1 MQKLVILILITVAF
15 STLGMAQIVSI
26 INLDQLENRLENG
39 ADTTFVVNFWATWC
53 GPCVKEMPYFE
64 KLGSDRSDERFR
76 VLLVTLDFA
85 ENLESKVV
93 PFVAKKGIKS
103 DVLLLDEGNP
113 NKWIPRVCEQWSGA
127 IPATLFVNTKKKTRH
142 FHEGSFEE
150 FELEELLS
158 EIGL

>member
-1 MQKLVILILITVAF
+1 MKSHFILMLLTIGL
-15 STLGMAQIVSI
+15 SGSGLAQHVPI
-26 INLDQLENRLENG
+26 ISLDQLDERLNNG

-64 KLGSDRSDERFR
+64 KLGSDRSEDRFR

-85 ENLESKVV
+85 ENLESKVL
-93 PFVAKKGIKS
+93 PFVKKKGIQS
-103 DVLLLDEGNP
+103 DVLLLDESNP
-113 NKWIPRVCEQWSGA
+113 NKWIPRVSEEWSGA
-127 IPATLFVNTKKKTRH
+127 IPATLFVNNKKKTRH

-150 FELEELLS
+150 FELEKLLT